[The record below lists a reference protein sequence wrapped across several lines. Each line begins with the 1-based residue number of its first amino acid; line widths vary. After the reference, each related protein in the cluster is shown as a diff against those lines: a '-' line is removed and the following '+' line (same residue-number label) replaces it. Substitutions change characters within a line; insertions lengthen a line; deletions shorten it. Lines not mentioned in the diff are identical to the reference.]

1 MMLDTFFIAVE
12 AFDIITLQLPVVGI
26 ESRMGIKAIGS
37 SGKAL
42 GIWNQ
47 NINTPPR
54 DGNVYGFTSISNIA
68 VSIASWSAD
77 RGLVKQLE
85 QLAVPST
92 LNRIIWED
100 AIAIRMKWNLREKC
114 LVLWVSLWDV
124 AVECCHCS

>member
-1 MMLDTFFIAVE
+1 
-12 AFDIITLQLPVVGI
+12 
-26 ESRMGIKAIGS
+26 MGIKAVGS
-37 SGKAL
+37 SGGEM

-54 DGNVYGFTSISNIA
+54 DGDVYGFTSISNIA
-68 VSIASWSAD
+68 VSLASWSAG

-114 LVLWVSLWDV
+114 LVLWVSLCDV
-124 AVECCHCS
+124 AVSIADCESIPMGIVSW